1 MCHSFARN
9 AYAPLEGRVKETE
22 TQEVD
27 VAFAIWSLGDFKIRM
42 NLPFT
47 SFLFFGSVFYPFC
60 DLIDWGHG
68 KMHDLCRG
76 PKICIKCIKA

>member
-42 NLPFT
+42 NLLLVIT
-47 SFLFFGSVFYPFC
+47 SFLFSAQSFIHFC
-60 DLIDWGHG
+60 YLIDSDTE
-68 KMHDLCRG
+68 KCMIFVEG
-76 PKICIKCIKA
+76 PRFA

>member
-27 VAFAIWSLGDFKIRM
+27 VAFAIWSLGDFKM
-42 NLPFT
+42 NRL
-47 SFLFFGSVFYPFC
+47 SLLSI
-60 DLIDWGHG
+60 L
-68 KMHDLCRG
+68 
-76 PKICIKCIKA
+76 